1 MASLNQYFQSGNTNA
16 ENVEG
21 LDPLGNLAIG
31 TDGIVPAKI
40 EADNIADSVKTM
52 LQGNQTLSKK
62 INYSAI
68 DSLFN

>member
-1 MASLNQYFQSGNTNA
+1 MASLNQYFQNSASKTDS
-16 ENVEG
+16 VEG
-21 LDPLGNLAIG
+21 LDPLGNLTI
-31 TDGIVPAKI
+31 DGDGVLPAKI
-40 EADNIADSVKTM
+40 EPENTADSVKTM